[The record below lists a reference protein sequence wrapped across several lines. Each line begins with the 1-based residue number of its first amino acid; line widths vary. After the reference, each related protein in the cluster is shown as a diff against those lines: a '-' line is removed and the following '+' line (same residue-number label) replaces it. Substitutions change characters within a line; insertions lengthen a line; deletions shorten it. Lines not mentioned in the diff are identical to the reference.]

1 MLKAINSITN
11 YNSIGLFPLFRE
23 WEGKERARGREK
35 SEKEW
40 LIQISYSLEMLLFCI
55 ISILPFNVIGALI
68 QYSLKIRNIP
78 SIFFKYPQ

>member
-1 MLKAINSITN
+1 MLKAINSIKN

-23 WEGKERARGREK
+23 WEGKEKEGGREK

-40 LIQISYSLEMLLFCI
+40 LIQISYDLEMLLFRI
-55 ISILPFNVIGALI
+55 ISILQFNVIGALI

-78 SIFFKYPQ
+78 SNFF